1 MASYAIWHSW
11 AGKVSTFMH
20 GVVTGA
26 RGGGGGS
33 EGGRGVGWGLKV

>member
-1 MASYAIWHSW
+1 MPYGTH
-11 AGKVSTFMH
+11 GLERVSTFMH

-26 RGGGGGS
+26 GVRGGGS